1 MAAAILKKS
10 GRVSRWW
17 TLGLIHF
24 SILAFA
30 MTLQLIPPLLP
41 SFVAQF
47 GMTHGQA
54 GLLMALFALPGIF
67 LALPGGYLADIFGT
81 RKIGMIS
88 LLLLAA
94 GTLSMVLGNT
104 AFLFLGRFISG
115 IGAGALIVV
124 APQVISQ
131 RFVGREIGLAMGIFN
146 TAVPLGTIIAFNLMV
161 PITQALGVLAAITF
175 TAVFDLIAFAA
186 FLFTFPDQP
195 ADHDTGPVARG
206 RRGIRGLGRGIWIT
220 TAVWTL
226 FNMALMSFF
235 TYGIDLFTLSGYGP
249 NYSALLA
256 SIPMIISIPLAP
268 FAGMALDRYGW
279 RTGPLILGG
288 TVSAIAIFLIA
299 YYPHLALIET
309 ILLGVAISF
318 FPPAIFTIAGEVLP
332 RERMGTGF
340 GVFTSIYNLGLF
352 AAIPLLGAMKD
363 SFGVYEPSFT
373 VMAVLLLISSRL
385 SFLLRK

>member
-1 MAAAILKKS
+1 M
-10 GRVSRWW
+10 SRWW

-54 GLLMALFALPGIF
+54 GLLMALFTLPGIF
-67 LALPGGYLADIFGT
+67 LALPGGYLADIFGA

-94 GTLSMVLGNT
+94 GTLSMALGNT
-104 AFLFLGRFISG
+104 VFLFLGRFISG
-115 IGAGALIVV
+115 IGAGSLIVV

-161 PITQALGVLAAITF
+161 PITQTLGVLAAITL
-175 TAVFDLIAFAA
+175 TAVFDLIAFAV
-186 FLFTFPDQP
+186 FFFTFPDQP
-195 ADHDTGPVARG
+195 SDHDTGPVARG
-206 RRGIRGLGRGIWIT
+206 RRGIRGLGRGIWIA

-288 TVSAIAIFLIA
+288 IVSAIAIFFIA

-309 ILLGVAISF
+309 IFLGVAISF

-340 GVFTSIYNLGLF
+340 GVFTSIYNLGFF

-363 SFGVYEPSFT
+363 SFGVYGPSFT
-373 VMAVLLLISSRL
+373 VMAVLLLMSSCL

>member
-1 MAAAILKKS
+1 
-10 GRVSRWW
+10 
-17 TLGLIHF
+17 
-24 SILAFA
+24 
-30 MTLQLIPPLLP
+30 
-41 SFVAQF
+41 
-47 GMTHGQA
+47 
-54 GLLMALFALPGIF
+54 MALFALPGIF

-206 RRGIRGLGRGIWIT
+206 RRGIRGLGKGIWIT